1 MIRSIRYLVVLGAA
15 GTLGSGSTAGCGA
28 AAQSETA
35 APQAQQLTDPCPSLG
50 CGLNGAW
57 LGANVAFRELDLGPA
72 PDTFRGEFNDAGLM
86 IASFT
91 FQGATAS
98 DGGVPMG
105 IDVEGD
111 DLVGILRGDRLRGTK
126 LRGAR
131 ITLVN
136 KQGVHY
142 FLDINDVT
150 STGFWTEH
158 CTFSPGQTCPSE
170 ERVPLY
176 SITFTREGT
185 HVKESVCGP
194 ATDPDQPVSGLVVIF
209 RGDRYG
215 EPPPGTFST
224 PEPYHGPGYRVRSD
238 PTSTWF
244 NIACAGTAI
253 GKLHLLRHTDAAAR
267 PGVSGVP
274 GPAST
279 ARTTTPEQRQALLK
293 MLTADYCGIGFPFT
307 ENGHRLTYTF
317 TQSWEPRFPQTDG
330 SVLDF
335 AGVPTA
341 SIDALWN
348 EEGALCIGVPR
359 LIDQVPPQELADR
372 IRRRCGKDIPQECR
386 PSDSLASW
394 NTRNAGLGSK
404 PRAYA
409 ISANPRPFVIAH

>member
-1 MIRSIRYLVVLGAA
+1 MVRSIRYLVVLGAA

-28 AAQSETA
+28 AAQSEATTA
-35 APQAQQLTDPCPSLG
+35 QAQPATTDPCPSLG

-72 PDTFRGEFNDAGLM
+72 PDTFRGQPNDAGLT
-86 IASFT
+86 IESFT

-111 DLVGILRGDRLRGTK
+111 ELIGILPGVRLRGTK
-126 LRGAR
+126 LKGAR

-136 KQGVHY
+136 KQDVHY

-150 STGFWTEH
+150 STGFWTER
-158 CTFSPGQTCPSE
+158 CTFNPEQTCPRE
-170 ERVPLY
+170 ELVPLY

-209 RGDRYG
+209 RGDQYD
-215 EPPPGTFST
+215 EPPPGAFST
-224 PEPYHGPGYRVRSD
+224 PEPYHGPGYTVLSD
-238 PTSTWF
+238 PGSTWF

-253 GKLHLLRHTDAAAR
+253 GKLHLLRHTNAAAR
-267 PGVSGVP
+267 PGGSVP

-279 ARTTTPEQRQALLK
+279 ARTTTVDQRTALLK

-317 TQSWEPRFPQTDG
+317 EHSWEPLFPQTDG

-348 EEGALCIGVPR
+348 EEGALCIRVPR
-359 LIDQVPPQELADR
+359 LSDQVPPQELAGR
-372 IRRRCGKDIPQECR
+372 IRQRCGKDIPQDCR
-386 PSDSLASW
+386 PSESLASW

-404 PRAYA
+404 SHAYA
-409 ISANPRPFVIAH
+409 ISANPRPFVIAR